1 MNKFQ
6 NPQNYPYFTFSS
18 SQQSLN
24 TEWWTQLT
32 VSQLRTNTPN
42 GCHTAVLLLQEWH
55 PNFNGIKY
63 SNKSQKGL
71 SISAFT
77 FRFSKK
83 LFFRTW
89 CTPQMQLSI
98 KPNRSTYTHNGK
110 YFTIYCE
117 FGELFSGGNPHP
129 ILFVSPSLTGIQ
141 SGFAPILFIHFMV
154 FIHGTASTRQMKKK
168 NPPRT
173 KQTFSP

>member
-1 MNKFQ
+1 MD
-6 NPQNYPYFTFSS
+6 
-18 SQQSLN
+18 
-24 TEWWTQLT
+24 
-32 VSQLRTNTPN
+32 
-42 GCHTAVLLLQEWH
+42 
-55 PNFNGIKY
+55 
-63 SNKSQKGL
+63 
-71 SISAFT
+71 ISAFT

-110 YFTIYCE
+110 FFTIYCE

-129 ILFVSPSLTGIQ
+129 ILFVSTSLTGIQ

-154 FIHGTASTRQMKKK
+154 FIHGTASTRQMKKTLPEPNRLSRHK
-168 NPPRT
+168 SFSDVCCPRVGRYKPIMNQNNAHKHT
-173 KQTFSP
+173 HTHIHTESENCPTLQLAIFFVYAPAL

>member
-1 MNKFQ
+1 MESNIQINHKKGF
-6 NPQNYPYFTFSS
+6 PYMD
-18 SQQSLN
+18 
-24 TEWWTQLT
+24 
-32 VSQLRTNTPN
+32 
-42 GCHTAVLLLQEWH
+42 
-55 PNFNGIKY
+55 
-63 SNKSQKGL
+63 
-71 SISAFT
+71 ISAFT

-110 YFTIYCE
+110 FFTIYCE

-129 ILFVSPSLTGIQ
+129 ILFVSTSLTGIQ

-168 NPPRT
+168 TSPN
-173 KQTFSP
+173 QTDFLAINLFRMCVVLG